1 MRLNVLVLRTLSIRF
16 NSLNAMNTFQ
26 QLCCLDSEDKTAPDR
41 DTESDTKTVTL
52 VQLVLRT
59 SLYGLNYPVFG
70 INYPVF
76 RPNYPVFGKNYPVF
90 GINYPVFRPN
100 YPVFGKNYPVFHIN
114 YPGASRQTLRPVLLL
129 KLLKRRGHE
138 AKRSD
143 QFFASAEWGP

>member
-59 SLYGLNYPVFG
+59 SLYGLNS
-70 INYPVF
+70 
-76 RPNYPVFGKNYPVF
+76 
-90 GINYPVFRPN
+90 
-100 YPVFGKNYPVFHIN
+100 
-114 YPGASRQTLRPVLLL
+114 PGASRQTLRPVLLL
-129 KLLKRRGHE
+129 KLRAAQG
-138 AKRSD
+138 
-143 QFFASAEWGP
+143 G